1 MKNIKWLKDRRI
13 KYFEETQQLL
23 DHARHNKMPLTA
35 DHVRCIETGKAALVP
50 CGAVLSYMLL
60 LGLDLKIIEPK

>member
-1 MKNIKWLKDRRI
+1 MKNIKWLKNKRI
-13 KYFEETQQLL
+13 SLYEETQQLL

-50 CGAVLSYMLL
+50 FGAVLSYMLL
-60 LGLDLKIIEPK
+60 LGLDLKIIHAK